1 METIVKKQK
10 IEESKIREAA
20 YLFWLDEG
28 QPEGREQEHWLKAED
43 ALNVVLP
50 KARTTRQVSAKPRGA
65 KIKNASKNAAAKR
78 SSTATT
84 QKKSRAQ

>member
-1 METIVKKQK
+1 MTTQK

-20 YLFWLDEG
+20 YLFWLDDG

-43 ALNVVLP
+43 ALNAALP
-50 KARTTRQVSAKPRGA
+50 KVKTTRKVSAKSRGA
-65 KIKNASKNAAAKR
+65 KVTTASKNAAAKR

-84 QKKSRAQ
+84 QKKPRAK